1 MATQRGATLTFTLT
15 LTNESSVA
23 ATGVTVTDHLPS
35 GLQFVSATGDGSYDG
50 NTGLWDVGDVAASA
64 SKTLNITVRVQ

>member
-1 MATQRGATLTFTLT
+1 MAMGH
-15 LTNESSVA
+15 ESTVA
-23 ATGVTVTDHLPS
+23 ATGVKVADHLPS

-50 NTGLWDVGDVAASA
+50 NTGIWDIGDVAASA